1 MTAGIIALVQAEV
14 SEVGWWLHWSF
25 PENTDDDRR
34 CVFSLWIWSEHTE
47 GGNMGLDEV
56 TWSWWSKKVL
66 MHALE
71 PASHTFT
78 LLSDEL
84 RGWRT
89 FLKQLYNKTAIKYK
103 AFKLVWIS
111 VLPGD
116 KVGVVWGEGNIQN
129 PGTVSAQC
137 TGKVGMLPSRQ
148 TKFVIVCTNI
158 LLYTFN
164 ENHR

>member
-1 MTAGIIALVQAEV
+1 
-14 SEVGWWLHWSF
+14 
-25 PENTDDDRR
+25 
-34 CVFSLWIWSEHTE
+34 
-47 GGNMGLDEV
+47 
-56 TWSWWSKKVL
+56 

-84 RGWRT
+84 RELRT
-89 FLKQLYNKTAIKYK
+89 FLKQLYTKTAIKYK
-103 AFKLVWIS
+103 AFNLVWIL

-116 KVGVVWGEGNIQN
+116 KVGVVWGEGNVQN

-137 TGKVGMLPSRQ
+137 TSQVGMLPSRQ
-148 TKFVIVCTNI
+148 TKFFIVFTNI

>member
-14 SEVGWWLHWSF
+14 SEVGWRLYRSF
-25 PENTDDDRR
+25 PGNTWRQKMCFLTLKLIRTHRKGENT
-34 CVFSLWIWSEHTE
+34 
-47 GGNMGLDEV
+47 GLDEV

-84 RGWRT
+84 RGWKT
-89 FLKQLYNKTAIKYK
+89 FLKQLYTKTAIEYK
-103 AFKLVWIS
+103 AFNLF

-116 KVGVVWGEGNIQN
+116 KVGVVWGEGNVQN
-129 PGTVSAQC
+129 PGTVSTQRS
-137 TGKVGMLPSRQ
+137 GQVGMLPSRQ
-148 TKFVIVCTNI
+148 TKFIIVCTNI

>member
-1 MTAGIIALVQAEV
+1 
-14 SEVGWWLHWSF
+14 
-25 PENTDDDRR
+25 
-34 CVFSLWIWSEHTE
+34 
-47 GGNMGLDEV
+47 
-56 TWSWWSKKVL
+56 

-84 RGWRT
+84 RGQRT
-89 FLKQLYNKTAIKYK
+89 FFENSFSQKQPLTKK
-103 AFKLVWIS
+103 AFNKIL

-116 KVGVVWGEGNIQN
+116 KVGVVWGEGNVQN

-137 TGKVGMLPSRQ
+137 TGQVGMLPSRQ
-148 TKFVIVCTNI
+148 TKFFIVCTNI
-158 LLYTFN
+158 FYTFN